1 MRHLILL
8 GSLFLGIG
16 LSHAAEPTE
25 SEAQARQKKPAQL
38 IISRDAKVPAS
49 CKVDLL
55 LEEKQ
60 VAQLPAGESTKLEVT
75 PGTLYLRAELL
86 TADAVILPGV
96 GAFGDAM
103 AELKRRDLLRPLQE
117 AIGSGKPL
125 VRLPEIVAVEQ
136 VQFVHR

>member
-8 GSLFLGIG
+8 SSLFLGIG

-25 SEAQARQKKPAQL
+25 SDALARQKKPAQL
-38 IISRDAKVPAS
+38 VISRDAKVPAT

-60 VAQLPAGESTKLEVT
+60 VAQLPAGESTKLEVA

-86 TADAVILPGV
+86 TADNCDAGGLASGQSVLLEPGETRHYRLM
-96 GAFGDAM
+96 FDNDALFF
-103 AELKRRDLLRPLQE
+103 APQLD
-117 AIGSGKPL
+117 
-125 VRLPEIVAVEQ
+125 
-136 VQFVHR
+136 

>member
-8 GSLFLGIG
+8 VSLFLGIG
-16 LSHAAEPTE
+16 LSHAAEPTD
-25 SEAQARQKKPAQL
+25 SEAQARPKKPAQL

-86 TADAVILPGV
+86 TADDCNAGGLASGQSVLLEPGETRHYRLM
-96 GAFGDAM
+96 FDNDALFL
-103 AELKRRDLLRPLQE
+103 APQLE
-117 AIGSGKPL
+117 
-125 VRLPEIVAVEQ
+125 
-136 VQFVHR
+136 